1 MTERVKEKGSLKRTL
16 KNLITLVVMQLKE
29 KMDLSYLG
37 NFRKTL
43 FKAVYFAIEFIVVT
57 VLCYFLFYFCKVFK
71 VFSLADDV
79 PVSVVSLI
87 FTLML
92 SLSVIFGTVGLV
104 KALYL
109 SRDNLVLLTFP
120 ASSSTIFLSKII
132 VYYIYELRKN
142 FMFLIPFFVGYGVA
156 QGFKI
161 YYYGWILLTFL
172 FVSLLPVLI
181 SALVSIPALFIYQGL
196 KRVKA
201 LQYAVVT
208 LGVLAIVGG
217 VYYLISLIPQD
228 INLQKNWGSIYWE
241 IQGFLDGYTNAFA
254 LLSGLTELIVGK
266 RIGTTYYIFNSS
278 TLLYFGILAGT
289 LILLTALCFLL
300 SKPLFYKMA
309 STPFEFKKK
318 NELAKRKNVVRSPFI
333 SAVRKEISV
342 GLRNNEAV
350 NLFVL
355 LVIIQPLAV
364 ELLNKLYSAMNT
376 RFIGMQMTIAFNL
389 LIVLLIN
396 LSSNITVAS
405 VYSRDGAASYL
416 NKVQPSAYGT
426 LLVSKIVINILVGF
440 LGVVATT
447 VIFGVFYTEIIGLP
461 SVILFGVTVY
471 SLFLAHLFWSAEMDI
486 MKPQYEQYATFS
498 EQANN
503 PNENL
508 SAILCF
514 LISFIAFG
522 IIMFLSLEGTFGA
535 WIKICVLGIIFAVIK
550 ISSYFTKIGVFY
562 VGRE

>member
-1 MTERVKEKGSLKRTL
+1 M
-16 KNLITLVVMQLKE
+16 TLVGMQLKE
-29 KMDLSYLG
+29 KLDLSYLG

-43 FKAVYFAIEFIVVT
+43 FKTVYFAIEFAVVT
-57 VLCYFLFYFCKVFK
+57 VLCFLLFYFCKVFR
-71 VFSLADDV
+71 VFSLVDDF
-79 PVSVVSLI
+79 PVSVVSII
-87 FTLML
+87 FSVML
-92 SLSVIFGTVGLV
+92 FLSVIFGTVGLV

-109 SRDNLVLLTFP
+109 SRDNLVLLTLP

-142 FMFLIPFFVGYGVA
+142 FMFLIPFFTGYGIA
-156 QGFKI
+156 QNFQP
-161 YYYGWILLTFL
+161 YYYGWLLIVFL
-172 FVSLLPVLI
+172 FVSFLPVLV
-181 SALVSIPALFIYQGL
+181 SALVSIPALFVFQGL
-196 KRVKA
+196 KKVKI

-208 LGVLAIVGG
+208 VAISALVLF
-217 VYYLISLIPQD
+217 VYYLISLIPQN
-228 INLQKNWGSIYWE
+228 INLQESWGTTFWE
-241 IQGFLDGYTNAFA
+241 IQDFLKGYTNTFPFLYA
-254 LLSGLTELIVGK
+254 LTELIVGK
-266 RIGTTYYIFNSS
+266 RSGTSYYIFNSY
-278 TLLYFGILAGT
+278 TLPYFGILIAT
-289 LILLTALCFLL
+289 IVILTVLCFLL

-318 NELAKRKNVVRSPFI
+318 DNLTKRKDKVRSPFF
-333 SAVRKEISV
+333 SAVRKEFLV
-342 GLRNNEAV
+342 GLRNNDAI

-355 LVIIQPLAV
+355 LVIIQPLAI

-396 LSSNITVAS
+396 LSTNITVAS

-416 NKVQPSAYGT
+416 NKVQPSPYGV
-426 LLVSKIVINILVGF
+426 LLLSKITVN
-440 LGVVATT
+440 GVVALAGTVATT
-447 VIFGVFYTEIIGLP
+447 VIFGVFYNEVIGVP

-471 SLFLAHLFWSAEMDI
+471 SVFLAHLFWSAETDVMR
-486 MKPQYEQYATFS
+486 PQAEQYATFS

-522 IIMFLSLEGTFGA
+522 IVMFLSMEGTLSA
-535 WIKICVLGIIFAVIK
+535 WIKISVLGIIFAVVK
-550 ISSYFTKIGVFY
+550 ICSYFTKISVFY
-562 VGRE
+562 KEKQ